1 MRDPATSTPSKGNTS
16 PVTTPASQDAWDLDR
31 IRQIVTQNELE
42 RSRIEYKRQLDDGRR
57 TLEAITAL
65 ANTFGG
71 VVLVGVDESQQGAR
85 QAHRRLR
92 HRPRPA
98 R

>member
-1 MRDPATSTPSKGNTS
+1 MA
-16 PVTTPASQDAWDLDR
+16 TPASQDAWDLDR
-31 IRQIVTQNELE
+31 IRQIVTQNDLE
-42 RSRIEYKRQLDDGRR
+42 RGRIEYKRELGNGRK

-71 VVLVGVDESQQGAR
+71 VVLVGVDEDEQGLD
-85 QAHRRLR
+85 RLVGVPGR
-92 HRPRPA
+92 RPRPA